1 MLYSKLSAVLL
12 AAITC
17 ASVSYAAPVTLK
29 STSGGIELK
38 GELLSF
44 ENGFYVLETALGALD
59 VDARTVTCLGDAC
72 PKDVSNTSEF
82 TITGN
87 DRLLKNL
94 VLPLI
99 EGYGFSL
106 GADVALKSSGKNK
119 SSVQVTG
126 INGTKFADI
135 SIGGT
140 QKNPAISIQSG
151 TVAKMLSAKSTSTII
166 PLSSDAFVLAVSAD
180 NPLRSISQKN
190 LQALLSGKITN
201 WKDIGGPDF
210 DINLYVPS
218 GNNSLLNTAKATGFD
233 FSKAKKAIK
242 IADIIALS
250 RTAESDPFG
259 ITVINHSNLGG
270 ARALSIGGA
279 CGAVIA
285 PNKFTIA
292 AGNYPA
298 SYFHYLEVA
307 DKNLPIFAQEF
318 ADYLKTDQAKSQIN
332 TLGFNSISI
341 TESPLG
347 EQGDRLAYSIL
358 AQKNVVPIEDLR
370 KMITLLG
377 GARQLSS
384 VLRFKIGSIELDAP
398 SQTALDALVTELYL
412 GKYADQKI
420 MFVGFTENLGS
431 FADNKRNSKAAAQ
444 LIFGGLRGQI
454 GGEILDDL
462 NIEVHGFGQA
472 SPLSCEDTPEG
483 ANLNNRVEIWVKDSY

>member
-1 MLYSKLSAVLL
+1 MLYSKLSAVFL
-12 AAITC
+12 AVITC
-17 ASVSYAAPVTLK
+17 TSVSYAAPVTLK
-29 STSGGIELK
+29 STSGGVELK

-72 PKDVSNTSEF
+72 PKEVSNTSKF
-82 TITGN
+82 AITGN

-94 VLPLI
+94 ILPLI

-119 SSVQVTG
+119 SSVQVTST
-126 INGTKFADI
+126 NGAKFADI

-140 QKNPAISIQSG
+140 QKNPAISVQSG
-151 TVAKMLSAKSTSTII
+151 TVAKMLSAKSTSTIV

-190 LQALLSGKITN
+190 VQALLSGKITN

-218 GNNSLLNTAKATGFD
+218 KSLLSIAKATGFD

-242 IADIIALS
+242 IADIVALS
-250 RTAESDPFG
+250 NTAESDPFG

-279 CGAVIA
+279 CGAAIA

-307 DKNLPIFAQEF
+307 DKSLPIFAQEF

-347 EQGDRLAYSIL
+347 EQGDRLAHSIL
-358 AQKNVVPIEDLR
+358 AQKDVVPIEDLR

-384 VLRFKIGSIELDAP
+384 VLRFKAGSIELDAP

-431 FADNKRNSKAAAQ
+431 FGDNKRNSKAAAQ
-444 LIFGGLRGQI
+444 LTFGGLRGQI

-483 ANLNNRVEIWVKDSY
+483 ANVNNRVEIWVKDSF

>member
-94 VLPLI
+94 ILPLI

-106 GADVALKSSGKNK
+106 GADVALKSSDKNK

-140 QKNPAISIQSG
+140 QKNSAINVLSG
-151 TVAKMLSAKSTSTII
+151 TVEKMLSAKSTSTIV

-233 FSKAKKAIK
+233 FSKAKKLPDLETPHCTSSK
-242 IADIIALS
+242 I
-250 RTAESDPFG
+250 
-259 ITVINHSNLGG
+259 SNIFFLLHNFLNSFKHQSGTT
-270 ARALSIGGA
+270 LIPPS
-279 CGAVIA
+279 
-285 PNKFTIA
+285 
-292 AGNYPA
+292 
-298 SYFHYLEVA
+298 
-307 DKNLPIFAQEF
+307 PI
-318 ADYLKTDQAKSQIN
+318 
-332 TLGFNSISI
+332 
-341 TESPLG
+341 
-347 EQGDRLAYSIL
+347 
-358 AQKNVVPIEDLR
+358 
-370 KMITLLG
+370 
-377 GARQLSS
+377 
-384 VLRFKIGSIELDAP
+384 IGSIIIA
-398 SQTALDALVTELYL
+398 AVFLV
-412 GKYADQKI
+412 
-420 MFVGFTENLGS
+420 
-431 FADNKRNSKAAAQ
+431 
-444 LIFGGLRGQI
+444 IFFFK
-454 GGEILDDL
+454 DL
-462 NIEVHGFGQA
+462 
-472 SPLSCEDTPEG
+472 
-483 ANLNNRVEIWVKDSY
+483 